1 MFIQKYYKVL
11 ISFTE
16 KKLTDSN
23 NYRYDNII
31 ILKKIKNKN
40 TNKKNNKN
48 NKWKIFDMILNY
60 EQINN

>member
-1 MFIQKYYKVL
+1 M

-48 NKWKIFDMILNY
+48 DKWKIFDMIF
-60 EQINN
+60 NNKQKNN